1 MRLKLVYS
9 VAALLFAVTIS
20 GCAAM
25 VGGGAS
31 TAGCNYIGLPQGAA
45 DVPLSEGP
53 TSDGYLLRGKSFAGT
68 DIEYMLPVA
77 GLKLTVSGDGF
88 TVVLCSDAKGEWGGY
103 MPAAA
108 PFTVAIHPESV
119 PPGLHLRASSAYGGD
134 SFVVEAQ
141 SLYPVQV
148 SLNFA
153 AGKTD

>member
-1 MRLKLVYS
+1 MRPATS
-9 VAALLFAVTIS
+9 NRIADCTS
-20 GCAAM
+20 TM
-25 VGGGAS
+25 PGGA
-31 TAGCNYIGLPQGAA
+31 
-45 DVPLSEGP
+45 
-53 TSDGYLLRGKSFAGT
+53 RR
-68 DIEYMLPVA
+68 
-77 GLKLTVSGDGF
+77 
-88 TVVLCSDAKGEWGGY
+88 GGY
-103 MPAAA
+103 RPAAA